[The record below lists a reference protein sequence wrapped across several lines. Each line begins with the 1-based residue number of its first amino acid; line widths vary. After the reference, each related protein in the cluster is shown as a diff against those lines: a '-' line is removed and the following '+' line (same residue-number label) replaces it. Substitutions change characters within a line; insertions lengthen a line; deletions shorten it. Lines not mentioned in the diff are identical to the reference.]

1 MTVETLGEA
10 WRAGWRVKARCA
22 HGKRDGMKSIRECHR
37 EYELEMETL
46 VWTRGAGL
54 PLGDLAGRLRC
65 PACRSLKVAVAFMP
79 PPIRD
84 EGGGRASSP
93 REDMAALPH
102 RVELYRAGG
111 TLDRMVAASADSDV
125 ARAAFHAAIEVL
137 KLEVGQQLVLRRFG
151 QLVAQH
157 PEPEPST
164 EAPAVVNAEIERVR
178 AHLPK
183 GRERRWK

>member
-1 MTVETLGEA
+1 MIGRTARPFWSL
-10 WRAGWRVKARCA
+10 KARCA

-79 PPIRD
+79 PPISD
-84 EGGGRASSP
+84 EGSGRARSP

-111 TLDRMVAASADSDV
+111 SLDRMISASADSDV

-137 KLEVGQQLVLRRFG
+137 KLAEGQQLVLRRFG

-164 EAPAVVNAEIERVR
+164 EAPAAVNVEIERVR

-183 GRERRWK
+183 GRKRRWK